1 MAAMKQTKKEIYL
14 ATLQNGKRL
23 MVIPEE
29 RPEWDTTLTEKKR
42 IIIDDLN
49 KKLDNKVVA
58 VKFYGIAEID
68 KTGRYNHNREDNK

>member
-1 MAAMKQTKKEIYL
+1 MKQTKKEVYL

-58 VKFYGIAEID
+58 LKFYGIAEID
-68 KTGRYNHNREDNK
+68 KTGRYNHNRESNQ